1 MAPGQSG
8 ANPYLP
14 YPLQPYGGMPMPM
27 TMPMQYGYPSGAPP
41 TYDYAN
47 QAQYPPHQQ
56 PHQQQQQG
64 TPGYPGYNN
73 AYQYPYYNPAYP
85 YAPPRPY

>member
-14 YPLQPYGGMPMPM
+14 YPMQPYGGMPMPM
-27 TMPMQYGYPSGAPP
+27 HMPMQYGYPSGAPP

-47 QAQYPPHQQ
+47 QAQYPPQQQ
-56 PHQQQQQG
+56 PQQQG
-64 TPGYPGYNN
+64 APGYPGY
-73 AYQYPYYNPAYP
+73 YPYYNPAYP